1 MRRKMIYT
9 VYGVLHMSSLA
20 WSASNVQCAT
30 VNIYASTDYVVLEIF
45 SSMLICD
52 GIDTGFSN
60 LVALSAAVT

>member
-1 MRRKMIYT
+1 
-9 VYGVLHMSSLA
+9 MSSLA

-30 VNIYASTDYVVLEIF
+30 VNIYASTDYVVLEVF